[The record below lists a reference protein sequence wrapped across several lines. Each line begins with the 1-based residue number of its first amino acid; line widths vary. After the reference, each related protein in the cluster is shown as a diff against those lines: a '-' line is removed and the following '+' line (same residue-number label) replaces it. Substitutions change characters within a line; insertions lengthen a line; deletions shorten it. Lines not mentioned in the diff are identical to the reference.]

1 LKAPDNIFSQYYSQ
15 YTLWSYLTYFTFS
28 VACFITFVFFLIFGI
43 NLKKAAE
50 RSLEDMYRSK
60 KLRHF
65 YFKPILYFFFYF
77 QLYKDEMD

>member
-1 LKAPDNIFSQYYSQ
+1 
-15 YTLWSYLTYFTFS
+15 

-60 KLRHF
+60 KLRPNIIIPINIALIKVKKKKKKNNNF